1 MFSKISNLM
10 TSTSTSSGGGQGGSS
25 GYQRR
30 QNASADAATATPS
43 SSDAAGDILLLS
55 IDALKAMV
63 REEAALQPQAEV
75 LLRRLGQLEQH
86 GLQSLPLSPGQ
97 DAAGAI
103 NAAFQFLKS

>member
-30 QNASADAATATPS
+30 QQAAPLSPTSPSPASAPS
-43 SSDAAGDILLLS
+43 DDVLLLS

-86 GLQSLPLSPGQ
+86 GLQSLPLSAGQ

>member
-1 MFSKISNLM
+1 MFSKITNLM
-10 TSTSTSSGGGQGGSS
+10 TSTSTSTGGGQGGSS

-30 QNASADAATATPS
+30 DASSRARNEISADTGVG
-43 SSDAAGDILLLS
+43 SDVLILS

-75 LLRRLGQLEQH
+75 LSRRLAQLEQH

-97 DAAGAI
+97 DVASAI
-103 NAAFQFLKS
+103 NAAVQFLKS